1 MKKNLTTL
9 ERVMNKVYDL
19 SMYCHDK
26 LIPIKEIEFKRLDLV
41 KINDET
47 HLLRPIAQCAIA
59 NRLGIPINYL
69 RKCPPDIQA
78 LNLNYW
84 LTKER
89 NEELFFRFDREE
101 VRAIFTPKYKPVDN
115 VEIIEKI
122 LSLGYGLDTEVQC
135 HIDAEFMVLNI
146 LDGNNTF
153 SINGDRFSP
162 GISVSNSE
170 VGLASLAIA
179 AFVLRLV
186 CTNGAI
192 AKTEVSASY
201 RHVSLKILKELP
213 GVIKNVSLE
222 LEKQRDQ
229 YRISAQSK
237 VENPEATMDSFNK
250 QFQLSEKEKEAVKWG
265 WQMEAGDTMFHVLNA
280 YTRAAQFDG
289 LSAESSYRLQKIG
302 GFILNMVK

>member
-1 MKKNLTTL
+1 MQKNLTTL

-26 LIPIKEIEFKRLDLV
+26 LVPIKEIEFERLDLV
-41 KINDET
+41 KINNET
-47 HLLRPIAQCAIA
+47 HLLRPIAQCSIA

-78 LNLNYW
+78 INLNYW

-89 NEELFFRFDREE
+89 NEELFFRFDGEE
-101 VRAIFTPKYKPVDN
+101 IRAIFTPKYKPVDN
-115 VEIIEKI
+115 VEILENL
-122 LSLGYGLDTEVQC
+122 LSLGYNLDSEVQC
-135 HIDAEFMVLNI
+135 HLDAEFMVLNI
-146 LDGNNTF
+146 LDGDNTF
-153 SINGDRFSP
+153 SVNGDRFSP

-170 VGLASLAIA
+170 VGLASLSIA

-213 GVIKNVSLE
+213 VVIKNISLE

-237 VENPEATMDSFNK
+237 VDNPQSTIDSFNK
-250 QFQLSEKEKEAVKWG
+250 QFQLSEKEQEAVKWG
-265 WQMEAGDTMFHVLNA
+265 WQIEAGDTMFHVLNA

-302 GFILNMVK
+302 GFILNLVK